1 MTKLAIVGLALAA
14 CASGPE
20 VRDTRM
26 DLQHQANSTL
36 GAMRASDPGIDPV
49 LHDAYA
55 YAEFPDATGTGVLY
69 QYGRPIGYVR
79 IQGETKPSAELIIL
93 TPTLA
98 SQHVFV
104 MTPGRA
110 AVEVAGRDQRID
122 YLGT

>member
-1 MTKLAIVGLALAA
+1 MTKLALVGLALAA
-14 CASGPE
+14 CASSPA

-26 DLQHQANSTL
+26 DLNKQANITL
-36 GAMRASDPGIDPV
+36 GAMRARDPGIDPV

-55 YAEFPDATGTGVLY
+55 YAVFPDATGTGVLY
-69 QYGRPIGYVR
+69 QNGQPIGYVR
-79 IQGETKPSAELIIL
+79 IQGETRPSSELIVL

-98 SQHVFV
+98 SEHVFV

>member
-1 MTKLAIVGLALAA
+1 
-14 CASGPE
+14 
-20 VRDTRM
+20 
-26 DLQHQANSTL
+26 
-36 GAMRASDPGIDPV
+36 V

-55 YAEFPDATGTGVLY
+55 YAVFPDATGIGVLY
-69 QYGRPIGYVR
+69 QNGQPIGYVR
-79 IQGETKPSAELIIL
+79 VQGEARPAAELIVL

-98 SQHVFV
+98 SEHVFV